1 LGFQQEFAI
10 VRIAN
15 FMSTQDM
22 RHWNSIVW
30 LALSAASL
38 SANAVAAAPALCD
51 LQLTVELTPDV
62 PDPSD
67 AGFLSSLLG
76 NHPGYR
82 LTILLKRSGSVLDLE
97 LTGPGRDYLCHDVID
112 AIRKDGL
119 CNPFTPARS
128 YRPEWWPDSGVSAT
142 VRTEGGTMKILAAC
156 VILLTCSAT
165 QAASKCVPAPAP
177 TCDRECLRST
187 VTAYLY
193 ALLKHDTSK
202 LPVSDKLR
210 VTEDAIEKPF
220 AKVSLMTSVTRLRG
234 FRQDI
239 LDERT
244 GMAGADVIVEESGA
258 PTMLVV
264 RLKVVDQKITEIETV
279 ATHSRAEGLIFNIDG
294 LSAPSEVM
302 NYAPRAEQLPSRDEA
317 IKAAMHYPAGLNAAK
332 TFAAV
337 NAPFAPNAYRY
348 ENGQIMAGP
357 DCKFAPGCQ
366 NISTQSLEIFNRLGK
381 VATRVIG
388 VDERMGIVWLRM
400 AWGVR
405 QSGGDQ
411 LTVWETFKVYDG
423 QIHAV
428 EAFMKVLPLEL
439 ANGGWD

>member
-1 LGFQQEFAI
+1 MCL
-10 VRIAN
+10 V
-15 FMSTQDM
+15 
-22 RHWNSIVW
+22 
-30 LALSAASL
+30 
-38 SANAVAAAPALCD
+38 
-51 LQLTVELTPDV
+51 
-62 PDPSD
+62 
-67 AGFLSSLLG
+67 
-76 NHPGYR
+76 
-82 LTILLKRSGSVLDLE
+82 
-97 LTGPGRDYLCHDVID
+97 
-112 AIRKDGL
+112 
-119 CNPFTPARS
+119 
-128 YRPEWWPDSGVSAT
+128 
-142 VRTEGGTMKILAAC
+142 
-156 VILLTCSAT
+156 LLTCSSAA
-165 QAASKCVPAPAP
+165 QAASKLAPAP
-177 TCDRECLRST
+177 TTTCDRECLRGM

-210 VTEDAIEKPF
+210 VTEDAIEKPL
-220 AKVSLMTSVTRLRG
+220 AKISLLTSVTRLRG

-239 LDERT
+239 LDEHA

-279 ATHSRAEGLIFNIDG
+279 ATHSSAEGLIFNIDG
-294 LSAPSEVM
+294 LSAPSEAM
-302 NYAPRAEQLPSRDEA
+302 NYAPRPEQLPSRDEA
-317 IKAAMHYPAGLNAAK
+317 IKAALHYPAGLNGAK

-337 NAPFAPNAYRY
+337 EAPFAPDAYRY
-348 ENGQIMAGP
+348 ENGQVMAGP

-366 NISTQSLEIFNRLGK
+366 NISTQSLAIFNRLGR

-405 QSGGDQ
+405 ESGGEQ

-428 EAFMKVLPLEL
+428 EAFMKILPLEL
-439 ANGGWD
+439 RNGGWD